1 MPFNNFE
8 RFIAL
13 RYLKPLRSGGLL
25 SIISWFSFFGICI
38 GVATLIIVMS
48 VMNGFR
54 FELEN
59 RIIGFNGH
67 IYVNNFDK
75 YFEDISEEFEAID
88 GVDFIDANITD
99 QVLISTNLETR
110 GVILKSFNYKNIEF
124 YNFKQETTVSNEEEL
139 TGFIFLGSSLAERLN
154 AEVGSEIKVY
164 TSSSINSPFG
174 QLPRSRLMYVGGYFH
189 TGMSEYDSNYAFIDL
204 EEMQNIYGV
213 GNKVTSIEIHL
224 SNSSDTDYINNKV
237 KEILEDKDLFYSRD
251 WKEVN
256 AFFFET
262 LSIERSVM
270 FTILS
275 LIIIVAAFNVITS
288 LFILVKNKSNEIGIL
303 KTIGASDISILRIF
317 IIIGSLIGIVG
328 SFIGT
333 LLGIIITLNL
343 ENIRQVLNNFFN
355 INLFPS
361 EFYFIDKI
369 PTIIDYNQI
378 IFIFIF
384 SIMISLLAT
393 IYPSRVASKM
403 KIKDIFANA

>member
-1 MPFNNFE
+1 
-8 RFIAL
+8 
-13 RYLKPLRSGGLL
+13 
-25 SIISWFSFFGICI
+25 
-38 GVATLIIVMS
+38 
-48 VMNGFR
+48 
-54 FELEN
+54 
-59 RIIGFNGH
+59 
-67 IYVNNFDK
+67 
-75 YFEDISEEFEAID
+75 
-88 GVDFIDANITD
+88 
-99 QVLISTNLETR
+99 
-110 GVILKSFNYKNIEF
+110 
-124 YNFKQETTVSNEEEL
+124 
-139 TGFIFLGSSLAERLN
+139 
-154 AEVGSEIKVY
+154 
-164 TSSSINSPFG
+164 
-174 QLPRSRLMYVGGYFH
+174 
-189 TGMSEYDSNYAFIDL
+189 
-204 EEMQNIYGV
+204 
-213 GNKVTSIEIHL
+213 
-224 SNSSDTDYINNKV
+224 
-237 KEILEDKDLFYSRD
+237 
-251 WKEVN
+251 
-256 AFFFET
+256 
-262 LSIERSVM
+262 M

-403 KIKDIFANA
+403 KIKDIFANAWAINRNS

>member
-54 FELEN
+54 HELES

-67 IYVNNFDK
+67 VYIQSVEN
-75 YFEDISEEFEAID
+75 YFEDFSHDFESID
-88 GVDFIDANITD
+88 GIEYIDSNITD
-99 QVLISTNLETR
+99 QVLISSNSETR
-110 GVILKSFNYKNIEF
+110 GIILKSFNPKNIN
-124 YNFKQETTVSNEEEL
+124 YYSFKNEAELNDSKLSNL
-139 TGFIFLGSSLAERLN
+139 IYLGSSLAEKLN
-154 AEVGSEIKVY
+154 VQIGSQIKIY
-164 TSSSINSPFG
+164 TSSSVNSPFG
-174 QLPRSRLMYVGGYFH
+174 QLPRSRSMIVNGYFD
-189 TGMSEYDSNYAFIDL
+189 TGMSEYDSNYAFINL
-204 EEMQNIYGV
+204 GEMQKIYGTE
-213 GNKVTSIEIHL
+213 NQISSIELHL
-224 SNSSDTDYINNKV
+224 KNSADTDSINNQV
-237 KEILEDKDLFYSRD
+237 KEIIKNNDYFYSRD
-251 WKEVN
+251 WKQVN

-275 LIIIVAAFNVITS
+275 LIIVVAAFNVITS
-288 LFILVKNKSNEIGIL
+288 LFILVKNKANEIAIL
-303 KTIGASDISILRIF
+303 KTIGASNISILRIF

-328 SFIGT
+328 SFIGS
-333 LLGIIITLNL
+333 LLGIAITLNL
-343 ENIRQVLNNFFN
+343 ENIRQILNNLFN

-369 PTIIDYNQI
+369 PTIVDYNQI
-378 IFIFIF
+378 FFIFIF
-384 SIMISLLAT
+384 SIAISLIAT
-393 IYPSRVASKM
+393 IYPARVASKM
-403 KIKDIFANA
+403 KIKDIISNA